1 LFGAAACGTGS
12 TETSV
17 KGSKFVSVTA
27 LSSKE
32 TAVGSKGVTPPKGV
46 TPSGGN
52 GTGQGAKR
60 TGKGAKS
67 EHSSTGKFVAHNG
80 SIPAL
85 PEDLQ
90 FIDSVVRKQVG
101 LVVSKETC

>member
-1 LFGAAACGTGS
+1 M
-12 TETSV
+12 
-17 KGSKFVSVTA
+17 SVTA

-52 GTGQGAKR
+52 GTGQSAKR

-67 EHSSTGKFVAHNG
+67 EHSSTGKFVTDKFVAHNG